1 MRSIASFL
9 MAIAA
14 TLVLNLS
21 AVSAGL
27 PAPYSGIVVFGTSLS
42 DPGNAFAL
50 RGGTNTPPD
59 YLVDPLLIP
68 SAPYARGGHHFSNGA
83 TWIEQLARSL
93 GLAGSVRPA
102 YASGSLEATNYAVG
116 AARAYEDGLNI
127 NLSEQVQTFLADH
140 GGVAPSDALYVIEM
154 GGNDIR
160 DAIVAYQTGGF
171 PAAQSILQ
179 QAIRSIA
186 QNIQV
191 LSAAGARDFLVW
203 LPPNPGLTPALQRL
217 NQASPGVVQLA
228 TALTQAFNAGLS
240 ATLAQLSQ
248 IPGITIRTL
257 DASALLNT
265 LVSDP
270 SAYGLTNVDTACVTP
285 GVAPFFCQAPDD
297 YLYWDGIHPTRAA
310 HAIVAALAASLLG
323 V

>member
-1 MRSIASFL
+1 
-9 MAIAA
+9 
-14 TLVLNLS
+14 
-21 AVSAGL
+21 
-27 PAPYSGIVVFGTSLS
+27 
-42 DPGNAFAL
+42 
-50 RGGTNTPPD
+50 
-59 YLVDPLLIP
+59 
-68 SAPYARGGHHFSNGA
+68 
-83 TWIEQLARSL
+83 
-93 GLAGSVRPA
+93 
-102 YASGSLEATNYAVG
+102 
-116 AARAYEDGLNI
+116 
-127 NLSEQVQTFLADH
+127 
-140 GGVAPSDALYVIEM
+140 
-154 GGNDIR
+154 
-160 DAIVAYQTGGF
+160 VAYQAGGF